1 MASTVFFGIMVALLS
16 AAEGKVPEKSTW
28 TPPWQLLAA
37 VQDEL
42 KTNPQFLGELEKFFL
57 MDEVDVSGMAD
68 PHAQALM
75 ILVGEQLDA
84 DPSFEKQLEAAMVR
98 ETKVRRIMEAQ
109 TAFSMPAKLSTG
121 RVGALSTKRPA
132 AAAAKTSSILDTA
145 ASTMHPQCRLAR
157 STSGYMQLGRAPVP
171 AMLRPVANRAGD
183 VQMYSVT
190 LKDKD
195 IGDVTFECPEDVY
208 VLDQAEEEGYDLPY
222 SCRAGSCSS
231 CAGKVLE
238 GSIDQSDGS
247 FLDDDQMEQGFCLTC
262 VTYPTSDCTIETHAE
277 EELF

>member
-84 DPSFEKQLEAAMVR
+84 DPSFEKHLEAAMVH
-98 ETKVRRIMEAQ
+98 ETKVRNIMEAQ
-109 TAFSMPAKLSTG
+109 TAFNMPGFSRG
-121 RVGALSTKRPA
+121 RASTKRLA
-132 AAAAKTSSILDTA
+132 ATAKTTSILDTA

-157 STSGYMQLGRAPVP
+157 STSGYMRLGRAAVP

-183 VQMYSVT
+183 VQMYAVT
-190 LKDKD
+190 MKDKD
-195 IGDVTFECPEDVY
+195 LGDVTFECPEDVY
-208 VLDQAEEEGYDLPY
+208 VLDQADEEGYEFPY

-231 CAGKVLE
+231 CAGKLLE
-238 GSIDQSDGS
+238 GTIDQSDGS